1 MGKTMLKGNNS
12 VTDTYSYRMASLGSG
27 EAYLWANKQTDK
39 AIIKDYKNKHTSRVT
54 KHGE

>member
-1 MGKTMLKGNNS
+1 MLKGNNS